1 MMNNDN
7 DKPMTQEEAEQDF
20 KNAVADIFSKQIHGG
35 VYRDEN
41 GFLVIPRR
49 HKKPEKN
56 KE

>member
-1 MMNNDN
+1 MMNDNN
-7 DKPMTQEEAEQDF
+7 DKPMTQEEAEEDF
-20 KNAVADIFSKQIHGG
+20 KNAVADIFSKQIPGG